1 MEGQSEEPTHE
12 ASVTEVTAKVDT
24 SEFEPKIVG
33 FLCNWCSYAGA
44 DLAGVS
50 RFQYPPNLRIIRL
63 MCSGRADPYFII
75 ETFIQGADG
84 VFIGGCHP
92 GDCHYITGNLYT
104 EKKIKMTKKIME
116 RTGFDADRLRLE
128 WIAAS
133 EGELFAK
140 TIDEF
145 TAQIR
150 EFGPSPIADPNPDQK
165 ILSNLKTAQNSVSAF
180 RLRALV
186 GKERKIVE
194 EGNVYGELKPQE
206 EFDELLQDAINAEY
220 SRNMILLLT
229 KDQPRSVKELA
240 LEIEEPTDL
249 VLEHIVK
256 LRKNNLVALDSIE
269 GTTPK
274 YIALSQEVSK

>member
-1 MEGQSEEPTHE
+1 MESQSI
-12 ASVTEVTAKVDT
+12 D
-24 SEFEPKIVG
+24 FEPKIVG

-50 RFQYPPNLRIIRL
+50 RFQYPPNLRIVRL
-63 MCSGRADPYFII
+63 MCSGRVDPYFIF

-92 GDCHYITGNLYT
+92 GDCHYLTGNLYT
-104 EKKIKMTKKIME
+104 EKKIKMTKKILE
-116 RTGFDADRLRLE
+116 RTGFDAGRLRLE

-133 EGELFAK
+133 EGELFAR
-140 TIDEF
+140 TIKEF
-145 TAQIR
+145 TAQIN
-150 EFGPSPIADPNPDQK
+150 ELGPSPLSGPTPDPK
-165 ILSNLKTAQNSVSAF
+165 ILSNLQTAQSSVAAF

-194 EGNVYGELKPQE
+194 EGNVYGEYKTQE
-206 EFDELLQDAINAEY
+206 EWDELFGDAINSEY
-220 SRNMILLLT
+220 SRNMILILT
-229 KDQPRSVKELA
+229 KDAPMSVKELA
-240 LEIEEPTDL
+240 TKIQEPTDL
-249 VLEHIVK
+249 VLEHIVR
-256 LRKNNLVALDSIE
+256 LRKNNLVALDSID